1 MNKILSRNMWKGAVA
16 FGLCLGLTACGE
28 TSGSVAGTSPS
39 TLASISKK
47 AVRALPEGV
56 GASSLYKSPN
66 GCYSVSRR
74 GSDGAYLE
82 PLIDPLSGVLI
93 CD

>member
-1 MNKILSRNMWKGAVA
+1 MNKILSHNMVKGAVA

-39 TLASISKK
+39 TPASISKK

-82 PLIDPLSGVLI
+82 PLIDPLSGVLV